1 MYCGIPSLGE
11 GRWRS
16 RSPEHVLGELQEL
29 NDMGYRSIY
38 LTDDHFLINRQRI
51 ESICRGIIQRK
62 LQFHWGCEGRV
73 DSVGIEQ
80 LPVMRQAGCNF
91 LAFGVEAGSQKVLNR
106 LKKKQ
111 TPAQVERAVRETK
124 RQGIARVHGFFVVG
138 SPDEAAEDIIESF
151 RFAARLELDT
161 FCFNRLCAY
170 RGTPLW
176 QEYVARG
183 IIEDEPDWHKW
194 FKCSDIDP
202 TTLSSS
208 VVNRL
213 RAKGYGLLFLHRI
226 LKRPI
231 RTGKLLRTFSRHMKT
246 SDFVKLLSS
255 PFRKRTL
262 TRKPEL
268 PAWMIDS
275 GLEEPDRR
283 MVSTTSWPQ
292 RAVEIET
299 ANLQNASLAK
309 GQNSSA

>member
-1 MYCGIPSLGE
+1 M
-11 GRWRS
+11 
-16 RSPEHVLGELQEL
+16 
-29 NDMGYRSIY
+29 
-38 LTDDHFLINRQRI
+38 
-51 ESICRGIIQRK
+51 
-62 LQFHWGCEGRV
+62 
-73 DSVGIEQ
+73 
-80 LPVMRQAGCNF
+80 
-91 LAFGVEAGSQKVLNR
+91 
-106 LKKKQ
+106 
-111 TPAQVERAVRETK
+111 
-124 RQGIARVHGFFVVG
+124 
-138 SPDEAAEDIIESF
+138 
-151 RFAARLELDT
+151 
-161 FCFNRLCAY
+161 
-170 RGTPLW
+170 
-176 QEYVARG
+176 ARG